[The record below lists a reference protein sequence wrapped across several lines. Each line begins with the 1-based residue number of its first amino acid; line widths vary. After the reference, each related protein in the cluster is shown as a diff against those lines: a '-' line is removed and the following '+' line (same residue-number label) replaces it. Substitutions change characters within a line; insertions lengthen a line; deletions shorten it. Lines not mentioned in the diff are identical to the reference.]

1 MAINYNDDPMT
12 DYSVQPVQPEQG
24 LMAKLKA
31 NPSSLNLILNGLG
44 LLGSKYKSGADR
56 YMNRIS
62 TGLLDQS
69 KSRSQAKRDAEAKRV
84 NDAQIEN
91 RARLTAI
98 RQAEEDR
105 AMQAR
110 EQFGLLLGQ
119 KGGEYQ
125 MSSDEMFPGE
135 APIQGLQQTGSGF
148 LGGQMGAGEFAAS
161 IAGIPGYE
169 GAGVGMMSRIGS
181 DNAALT
187 QSMIDAGVKADGDM
201 FDNEDK
207 LRKAYD
213 KASSAF
219 YDQAAAYSRV
229 VSSAKDPSGAGDLAL
244 IFNYMKVLDP
254 GSTVREGEFATAQNS
269 GGIEGK
275 IRSLYNSVVDGKRLG
290 HTQRADFVDRAGRL
304 YSGAQQLHQTLDGR
318 YQKLA
323 DNYGVN
329 ADNILYDPGLEIWKY
344 PQELIDSEG
353 EDGQQSVRA
362 PRIGDVMDDPDSPT
376 GRVTFNGSKWVTHN
390 D

>member
-1 MAINYNDDPMT
+1 MANYNDPMT
-12 DYSVQPVQPEQG
+12 DYNVQPVQPEQG

-31 NPSSLNLILNGLG
+31 NPSGLNLILNGLG

-69 KSRSQAKRDAEAKRV
+69 KSRAQAKRDAEAKRV
-84 NDAQIEN
+84 NDAQIAN
-91 RARLTAI
+91 RAQLTAI

-105 AMQAR
+105 KMQAR
-110 EQFGLLLGQ
+110 QQFGLLLGQ
-119 KGGEYQ
+119 KGDEYQ
-125 MSSDEMFPGE
+125 MSDDEMFGREDSIP
-135 APIQGLQQTGSGF
+135 GLQQTGSGF
-148 LGGQMGAGEFAAS
+148 LGGDMSAGEFAAS

-169 GAGVGMMSRIGS
+169 SAGVGMMSRIGS

-187 QSMIDAGVKADGDM
+187 QSMLDAGVKADATM

-213 KASSAF
+213 KASGPF

-229 VSSAKDPSGAGDLAL
+229 VESAKEPSGAGDLAL

-269 GGIEGK
+269 GGIPGK

-304 YSGAQQLHQTLDGR
+304 YTGAQRLHQSLDGR
-318 YQKLA
+318 YTKLA
-323 DNYGVN
+323 DNYKVN
-329 ADNILYDPGLEIWKY
+329 ADNILYDPELEIYTY

-353 EDGQQSVRA
+353 EDGDSGGRQ

-376 GRVTFNGSKWVTHN
+376 GRVIYDAQGRWVTHN